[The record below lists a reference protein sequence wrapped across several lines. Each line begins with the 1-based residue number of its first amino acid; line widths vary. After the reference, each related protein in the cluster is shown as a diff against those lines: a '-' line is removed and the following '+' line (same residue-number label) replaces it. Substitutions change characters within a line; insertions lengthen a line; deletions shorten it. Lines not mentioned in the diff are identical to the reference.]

1 LLMMRSEL
9 CWEFWRARM
18 TEPRRML
25 DGVGGCLAAMPRLLV
40 IEDDKLHR
48 MIICRVAARAGYA
61 PAGAASPEEAAR
73 LTQENTFDCITLDLS
88 LGTHAGVEL
97 LHHLR
102 LIGCK
107 TPIIVITGC
116 DEVTCRETVRLAKSI
131 NLNVQG
137 SMAKPVDLMAL
148 RDALERL
155 KSGPAT
161 AAVVAA

>member
-1 LLMMRSEL
+1 
-9 CWEFWRARM
+9 M

-40 IEDDKLHR
+40 IDDDKLHR

-61 PAGAASPEEAAR
+61 PAGAATSEEAAK

-107 TPIIVITGC
+107 EPIIVITGC
-116 DEVTCRETVRLAKSI
+116 GEVTCRETVRLAKSL

-161 AAVVAA
+161 AAIVAA